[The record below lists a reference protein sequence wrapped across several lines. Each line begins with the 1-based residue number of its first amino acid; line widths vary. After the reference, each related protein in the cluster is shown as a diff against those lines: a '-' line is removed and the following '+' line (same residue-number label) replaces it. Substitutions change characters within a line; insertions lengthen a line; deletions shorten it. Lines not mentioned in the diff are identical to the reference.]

1 MRAITQE
8 TIQNLNYVK
17 VANPQIDLS
26 HFPDFLIIGPQ
37 RTGTT
42 WLYYNLRTHPQIFFS
57 RPKEIFYFN
66 LLNMP
71 DFPRYQS
78 NELAWY
84 LNFFYENP
92 VGYLWKNIKA
102 LKNYQEFYKP
112 QIRGEATASYAAM
125 DVEIIRDLVS
135 LKPDIKIILMIR
147 NPIDRAWSHAK
158 LHLLRH
164 SNKKFAE
171 ISEQDFNDFFNHPYN
186 LSCGVYT
193 KMINNW
199 SAFLKKENFFIGF
212 YDDIEKRPEELLSN
226 IFSFLGID
234 NDSKYN
240 KFARAFFNATESI
253 KIPEK
258 YSELLENIFQ
268 NEIDELNQRFGLSW
282 PIKQGSGET

>member
-1 MRAITQE
+1 MLLLTQD
-8 TIQNLNYVK
+8 TIQNLKYVK
-17 VANPQIDLS
+17 VENPQIDLS

-78 NELAWY
+78 NDLSWY
-84 LNFFYENP
+84 LSFFYENP

-102 LKNYQEFYKP
+102 LKNYQQFYQPK
-112 QIRGEATASYAAM
+112 IRGEATASYAAM
-125 DVEIIRDLVS
+125 DVEIIKDLVT

-158 LHLLRH
+158 LHLLKH
-164 SNKKFAE
+164 SQKKFAE
-171 ISEQDFNDFFNHPYN
+171 ISDQEFHEFFTNPYN
-186 LSCGVYT
+186 LSCGTYT

-199 SAFLKKENFFIGF
+199 SSHLKEENFFIGL
-212 YDDIEKRPEELLSN
+212 YDDIQKCPEELLRN
-226 IFSFLGID
+226 ILSFLGIS

-240 KFARAFFNATESI
+240 KFARAYFNASESI
-253 KIPEK
+253 QIPEK
-258 YSELLENIFQ
+258 YRKMLENIFHDEIEKLSQ
-268 NEIDELNQRFGLSW
+268 NFGVSW
-282 PIKQGSGET
+282 S